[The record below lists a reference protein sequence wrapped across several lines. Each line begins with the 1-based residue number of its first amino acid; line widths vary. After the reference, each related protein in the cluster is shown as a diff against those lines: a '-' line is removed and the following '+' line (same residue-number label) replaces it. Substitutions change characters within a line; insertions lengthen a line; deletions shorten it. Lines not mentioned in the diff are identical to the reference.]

1 MTVWIKHKLLYHRSA
16 MVETKQ
22 RRMLFAGFEE
32 DKAEALSIQR
42 ELKQKYIDDMKKKNE
57 EVTMSMLMH

>member
-1 MTVWIKHKLLYHRSA
+1 

-57 EVTMSMLMH
+57 EVTMSILMH